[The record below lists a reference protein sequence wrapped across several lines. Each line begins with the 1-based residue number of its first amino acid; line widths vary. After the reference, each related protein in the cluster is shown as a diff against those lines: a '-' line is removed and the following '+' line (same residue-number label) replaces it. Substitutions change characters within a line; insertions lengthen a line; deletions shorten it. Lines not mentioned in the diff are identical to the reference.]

1 MTGLIAKPNFE
12 DIAARLDSPFQI
24 KKPDRLAKFILE
36 SPTLASFDEYGDL
49 EAEEQRRAIAQ
60 TREAEIKRVAQESG
74 APASLLRALE
84 HRPTPFRIDNRETD
98 AHQARAI
105 QLQLADATQ
114 TVEHALATHENVQ
127 RMVGEISRNVD
138 ASHRQNAIHDIEY
151 FDIFDD
157 NESLPD
163 PRTVEEQRGIIR
175 LTDEDQALIDR
186 EFQYAQP
193 GFVDAMQAAGNFMQG
208 LGNVAQG
215 MGNVAQF
222 AGGLA
227 QVGVGRGTSEVMH
240 ALPIAA
246 RGGAAITST
255 AARGLGSAMQT
266 LIALGMPMN
275 RRAEIFRPGINI
287 ADGFGNFVATHRI

>member
-12 DIAARLDSPFQI
+12 DIAARLDSPFEI

-163 PRTVEEQRGIIR
+163 PRTVEEQRGIIH
-175 LTDEDQALIDR
+175 LTEEDQALIDR

-208 LGNVAQG
+208 LGSVAQG
-215 MGNVAQF
+215 MGSVAQV
-222 AGGLA
+222 AGSLA
-227 QVGVGRGTSEVMH
+227 QVAAGRGTSEVLH

-287 ADGFGNFVATHRI
+287 ADGFGNFVATHRF